1 MKNHLSKYEDD
12 YKWLKN
18 KKEVDNFHKK
28 YFDSE
33 TLSLSLEYLKKLANG
48 QYLAWTFREDEYS
61 HVLFLDNDVINVLK
75 GLF

>member
-1 MKNHLSKYEDD
+1 MKNHLSKYEDY

-28 YFDSE
+28 YFDAE
-33 TLSLSLEYLKKLANG
+33 TLSLSLEDLKKLANG

-61 HVLFLDNDVINVLK
+61 HVLFLDYDVIKVLK

>member
-28 YFDSE
+28 YFDAE
-33 TLSLSLEYLKKLANG
+33 TLSLSLEDLKKLADG

-61 HVLFLDNDVINVLK
+61 HVLFLDNDVIEFLK